1 MLDVSLVLSIKNQ
14 VSSGKF
20 EILDTG
26 CSMLIV
32 LTSCQIVLPFN
43 IGHEM
48 CLASSNEYPASF

>member
-26 CSMLIV
+26 YWMLDAYRV
-32 LTSCQIVLPFN
+32 NKLPD
-43 IGHEM
+43 
-48 CLASSNEYPASF
+48 CLATKHRARDVFGIE